1 LLAAAQ
7 PMIASQGLT
16 LIGVAVANLQ
26 NDRPVQLALP
36 FERHPGIELD
46 LAIDEIRTRF
56 GLSAI
61 TRAVLLGREPGF
73 VVPLL
78 PD

>member
-1 LLAAAQ
+1 VAVGNLENDCPAQ
-7 PMIASQGLT
+7 LT
-16 LIGVAVANLQ
+16 LPF
-26 NDRPVQLALP
+26 DR
-36 FERHPGIELD
+36 RCMIELD

-61 TRAVLLGREPGF
+61 TRAVLLGRNAGLSL
-73 VVPLL
+73 PLL